1 MSLFTTDPSNV
12 GNYTVTM
19 IVGLKNFPMVPA
31 LLIEFEVTIEFSSNQ
46 FPYFEPKLPSTVIV
60 AMTNKP

>member
-1 MSLFTTDPSNV
+1 
-12 GNYTVTM
+12 M
-19 IVGLKNFPMVPA
+19 IVGLKNFPMVPQ

-60 AMTNKP
+60 AITNKP